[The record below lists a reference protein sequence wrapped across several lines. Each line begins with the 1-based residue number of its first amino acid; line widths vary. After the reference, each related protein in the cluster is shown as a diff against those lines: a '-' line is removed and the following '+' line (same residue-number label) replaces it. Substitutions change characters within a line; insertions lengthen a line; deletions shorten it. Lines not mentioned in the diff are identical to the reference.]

1 MQKLRDKNID
11 LNVLITYLAT
21 LVKSS
26 FANRIFDI
34 LYAILVE
41 QSEILRIKYIKLIN
55 YSQSNTWVN
64 KDKKTELI

>member
-41 QSEILRIKYIKLIN
+41 QSEILRIKYILN
-55 YSQSNTWVN
+55 
-64 KDKKTELI
+64 